1 MRFFSVNPTS
11 PSGGVPSPSLSLPRL
26 CVSAVSGGGG
36 KTLLSLGLAR
46 CWREAGRRVQPF
58 KKGPDYI
65 DAAWLTQAAGR
76 AACNLDPFFLDGA
89 RLRLLLATAAG
100 YGNAADEAPN
110 EANRADVA
118 LIEGNRGLFDG
129 LDVNGSCS
137 TAELARR
144 LACPVILSLN
154 CTKMTRTAAA
164 VVAGLT
170 HFEPGVRVA
179 GVVLGQTASSRHE
192 SIVRQAIER
201 HTDVPVLGCLPRQRR
216 NPLPERHM
224 GLATPDGDAFR
235 AETDALLAG
244 LAALVREHV
253 DVDAVLAVARSAP
266 ALDMALPPDCA
277 GPEDALYGPA
287 VMPERAPAARP
298 VIGYVHDAAFWFY
311 YPENLEA
318 LRRAGA
324 RLLAVSLLD
333 DAPWPELD
341 GLYLG
346 GGFPEDFAA
355 QLAASPRVRE
365 LAELAA
371 DGLPVYAECGG
382 FMVLAEAIERDGRR
396 HAMSGVF
403 PVTARFC
410 PRPQGLGYVE
420 ADVCADNPYFPAGI
434 RLRGHEFHYSR
445 CEAAGGATP
454 SCALRLTKGT
464 GMGGGRD
471 GLVRGRVWAAYTH
484 IFAPAV
490 PQWAVRFAALA
501 GRHAAEK
508 AGGRTGA

>member
-1 MRFFSVNPTS
+1 MSH
-11 PSGGVPSPSLSLPRL
+11 PSSFGGAPSACLSLSVPRL

-46 CWREAGRRVQPF
+46 CWREAGCRVQPF

-76 AACNLDPFFLDGA
+76 AACNLDPFFLDAA
-89 RLRLLLATAAG
+89 RLRLLFAAAAG
-100 YGNAADEAPN
+100 CDGEADH
-110 EANRADVA
+110 RADVA

-129 LDVNGSCS
+129 LDVRGSCS
-137 TAELARR
+137 TAELART
-144 LACPVILSLN
+144 LACPVVLSLN

-179 GVVLGQTASSRHE
+179 GVVLGQTASPRHE
-192 SIVRQAIER
+192 SVLRRSIEQY
-201 HTDVPVLGCLPRQRR
+201 TDVPVLGSLPRQRR

-224 GLATPDGDAFR
+224 GLATPDGDGFR
-235 AETDALLAG
+235 AETDALLAE

-253 DVDAVLAVARSAP
+253 DVAAVLDMARSAP
-266 ALDMALPPDCA
+266 ALDVSLPPGCA
-277 GPEDALYGPA
+277 GAAEVLYGPQA
-287 VMPERAPAARP
+287 DEGGASASSRP
-298 VIGYVHDAAFWFY
+298 LIGYVHDAAFWFY

-324 RLLAVSLLD
+324 DVRPVSLLA

-346 GGFPEDFAA
+346 GGFPEDFAER
-355 QLAASPRVRE
+355 LERSPRVRE

-371 DGLPVYAECGG
+371 GGLPVYAECGG

-396 HAMSGVF
+396 HAMSGIF

-420 ADVCADNPYFPAGI
+420 AEVCGDNPYFPTGS

-454 SCALRLTKGT
+454 SCALRLRKGV
-464 GMGGGRD
+464 GMGEGRD

-490 PQWAVRFAALA
+490 PLWAPRFVALA
-501 GRHAAEK
+501 QTHAAER
-508 AGGRTGA
+508 AARRRHA